1 MSEEKSVNS
10 EEEVQVE
17 AQNTAKG
24 SLTVPP
30 DDAQASSPTPQVSQ
44 KTQGVR
50 PSPDHGAGV
59 LQTAAKK
66 AARSNSRTDIHE
78 YMRLRRNFV

>member
-17 AQNTAKG
+17 AQTKAPRRE
-24 SLTVPP
+24 PP
-30 DDAQASSPTPQVSQ
+30 DDSQASSPTPQVST

-50 PSPDHGAGV
+50 PSPDNGAGV
-59 LQTAAKK
+59 LQSAAKK